1 MQNNT
6 TTTTGG
12 SPAQLRELSNN
23 TNEAFNNN
31 QASQL
36 KKRDLKAL
44 RKEKGKQLN
53 LILERSEDGFFKII
67 EVQGMNQ
74 LELEVLDN

>member
-12 SPAQLRELSNN
+12 SPAQLRELLNN

-67 EVQGMNQ
+67 EVQGMDQ
-74 LELEVLDN
+74 LELEALDN